1 MARWFQSLW
10 VVICSPGVTL
20 LHIPPTIPTAIFQKI
35 NILERL
41 DIRGCNLKFLS
52 QKTFLSL
59 FIIINYGKSELTE
72 YVTVTVTVV
81 CCVFC
86 LLMPSVWPTGNCHHS
101 RSDDDD
107 TFIRTF
113 NRNIFIIIMLL
124 FLEPIMSY
132 HRDIGTSLTKWSPIF

>member
-10 VVICSPGVTL
+10 VVICSPGVIL

-72 YVTVTVTVV
+72 YVTVTVV

-86 LLMPSVWPTGNCHHS
+86 LLMPSV
-101 RSDDDD
+101 
-107 TFIRTF
+107 
-113 NRNIFIIIMLL
+113 
-124 FLEPIMSY
+124 
-132 HRDIGTSLTKWSPIF
+132 